1 MLKKEKNNK
10 KKEIIGC
17 IADDFTGAAD
27 VCSFLVR
34 EGAKVLFLNN
44 IPKTTKEIEAE
55 VIVVALKIRTEDK
68 TIAIN
73 KVKETLDFFDKINVT
88 RVFYKYCST
97 FDSSSEGNIG
107 PILDYMLE
115 AREKKYTVVSP
126 ALPENNREVF
136 NGYLFADGTLL
147 SEGSM
152 ASHPLTPMKDSNL
165 VRLLNAQSKYE
176 AHSLNHRMIN
186 DDKFDIYKFINDI
199 KEKKFYIIP
208 DYYWGLDVDK
218 LINFFGGL
226 DILSGS
232 SVFIRDWYKYIF
244 DSKNSLSFRENQKN
258 NEKVI
263 FLSGSLSNQTKRQI
277 EKFITDGGE
286 AQKLNGS
293 IINEEFINQCIERIK
308 KDNKNILFYSERE
321 NYKDNDELL
330 QAAKKIEGF
339 FSVISKE
346 AYEIGIK
353 NIVVAGGE
361 TSGAVVESL
370 PFEVYKAIDVVDYG
384 IPILESN
391 DDSELKLILKSG
403 NFGGDDFFQKSVS
416 KLRKE

>member
-27 VCSFLVR
+27 VCSFLVG

-44 IPKTTKEIEAE
+44 IPKTIKEFNAE

-68 TIAIN
+68 AIAIN
-73 KVKETLDFFDKINVT
+73 KVKETLDFFDKLNVT
-88 RVFYKYCST
+88 RIFYKYCST

-107 PILDYMLE
+107 PILDYMLDT
-115 AREKKYTVVSP
+115 REKKYTVVSP
-126 ALPENNREVF
+126 ALPENYREVF
-136 NGYLFADGTLL
+136 NGYLFADGALL

-152 ASHPLTPMKDSNL
+152 ANHPLTPMKDSNL

-176 AHSLNHRMIN
+176 AYSLNHRMIG
-186 DDKFDIYKFINDI
+186 DEEFDISKFVNEIREN
-199 KEKKFYIIP
+199 KFYIIP
-208 DYYWGLDVDK
+208 DYYEGLDVDK
-218 LINFFGGL
+218 LINFFGDL
-226 DILSGS
+226 EILSGS
-232 SVFIRDWYKYIF
+232 SVFIRDWYKYLF
-244 DSKNSLSFRENQKN
+244 GSKNSLSFEKKQKN

-263 FLSGSLSNQTKRQI
+263 LLSGSLSNQTKRQI
-277 EKFITDGGE
+277 EKFIIDGGE
-286 AQKLNGS
+286 AQKINGS
-293 IINEEFINQCIERIK
+293 IINKEFIDQSIERIK

-321 NYKDNDELL
+321 NYKNNDELI
-330 QAAKKIEGF
+330 QSAKKIERF

-346 AYEIGIK
+346 AYESGIK
-353 NIVVAGGE
+353 NIIVAGGE

-370 PFEVYKAIDVVDYG
+370 PFEAYRAIDVVDYG
-384 IPILESN
+384 IPILEAN
-391 DDSELKLILKSG
+391 DGSELKLILKSG
-403 NFGGDDFFQKSVS
+403 NFGGDEFFQKAVS

>member
-1 MLKKEKNNK
+1 MMKKEKNNN

-44 IPKTTKEIEAE
+44 IPKTTKEIDAE

-68 TIAIN
+68 AIAIN
-73 KVKETLDFFDKINVT
+73 KVKETLDFFDKLKVT
-88 RVFYKYCST
+88 RMFYKYCST

-115 AREKKYTVVSP
+115 ARGKKYTVVSP

-136 NGYLFADGTLL
+136 NGYLFADETLL

-152 ASHPLTPMKDSNL
+152 SNHPLTPMKDSNL

-176 AHSLNHRMIN
+176 AYSLNHRMIN
-186 DDKFDIYKFINDI
+186 DDKFDISNFVNDI
-199 KEKKFYIIP
+199 KKNKFYIIP
-208 DYYWGLDVDK
+208 DYYEGLDVDK
-218 LINFFGGL
+218 LINFFGDL

-232 SVFIRDWYKYIF
+232 SVFIRDRYRYIF
-244 DSKNSLSFRENQKN
+244 DSKNSLSFQENEKN
-258 NEKVI
+258 NEKVVL
-263 FLSGSLSNQTKRQI
+263 LSGSLSNQTKKQI
-277 EKFITDGGE
+277 EKFIMDGGE
-286 AQKLNGS
+286 VQKINGS
-293 IINEEFINQCIERIK
+293 IINEGFINLCIERIK

-321 NYKDNDELL
+321 NYKDNDELI
-330 QAAKKIEGF
+330 QAAKKIEEF

-346 AYEIGIK
+346 AYESGIN
-353 NIVVAGGE
+353 NIIVAGGE

-391 DDSELKLILKSG
+391 DDNEFKLILKSG